1 MGYRSEVG
9 LGIANYKRLPKGIKS
24 ALEEVFGD
32 PEYIDAEGEECLFTH
47 TCLKWADT
55 PPFEDEQIV
64 KIVAW
69 MRKNPSKFK
78 FVRIGEAPGDEE
90 FDGDWDDPFTLSWSR
105 GLEYDYPGK
114 KKGKKK

>member
-9 LGIANYKRLPKGIKS
+9 LGIANYKKLSKRIKS

-32 PEYIDAEGEECLFTH
+32 PTYIDAEGEECLFTH
-47 TCLKWADT
+47 DGLKWADT

-90 FDGDWDDPFTLSWSR
+90 FDGEWDDSFTLSWSR
-105 GLEYDYPGK
+105 GLSYDYPGK
-114 KKGKKK
+114 KKRR